1 MNGMHILEYL
11 HDRGRS
17 IGLEIGA
24 NFGKITARAVT
35 VVLRW
40 NTHHRTRRHVSCS
53 SGCRSRWRI
62 KIGRFFWSAAK
73 CLSLKSG
80 TLLIKYLESG
90 CKIGGKKCHQW
101 LERPWQVK
109 ISYITQRRCIQN
121 VLMWKRPWK
130 QYIGQIWWL
139 TIANDISEATNITT
153 RYIVKCGLQIYLIW
167 IGGKNIR
174 SPNFSKG
181 TKETGKFSEGL
192 SSFIGYLIQKHKM
205 VTCLSGQCTL

>member
-109 ISYITQRRCIQN
+109 ISYIT
-121 VLMWKRPWK
+121 L
-130 QYIGQIWWL
+130 
-139 TIANDISEATNITT
+139 
-153 RYIVKCGLQIYLIW
+153 
-167 IGGKNIR
+167 
-174 SPNFSKG
+174 
-181 TKETGKFSEGL
+181 
-192 SSFIGYLIQKHKM
+192 
-205 VTCLSGQCTL
+205 LSGAAYKMFLCGKGLESNISDKYGDSQLPMTLVRLPILQQGALLNVVYKFI

>member
-80 TLLIKYLESG
+80 DD
-90 CKIGGKKCHQW
+90 KIFRVRLQNWRKEVPPMIGTPMASKDIIYH
-101 LERPWQVK
+101 
-109 ISYITQRRCIQN
+109 SAQRRCIQN

-139 TIANDISEATNITT
+139 TIANVRLPI
-153 RYIVKCGLQIYLIW
+153 LQQ
-167 IGGKNIR
+167 
-174 SPNFSKG
+174 G
-181 TKETGKFSEGL
+181 TLLNVVYKFL
-192 SSFIGYLIQKHKM
+192 
-205 VTCLSGQCTL
+205 